1 MTSSKQYVLMCGV
14 LSLLVLLM
22 IFGGAP
28 AIIAEVR
35 QDQNETK
42 AIESITEQD
51 LREALELV
59 AHNQLR
65 GRGTADGGYEFPSLF
80 LARELRKLGIAP
92 SGEVKNSYFQEFE
105 FGKTKKY
112 ASRNVIGL
120 IPGVNTDEYVV
131 IGAH

>member
-80 LARELRKLGIAP
+80 LARELRKLGIMPRGQVMYVTTRQSCSA
-92 SGEVKNSYFQEFE
+92 KWDYFQEFA

-112 ASRNVIGL
+112 V
-120 IPGVNTDEYVV
+120 
-131 IGAH
+131 